1 MRILIAED
9 EPTSRRMLEV
19 TLSSWG
25 YEVLAAADGQEAW
38 HLLQDE
44 AAPQLLILDWMMPV
58 LDGLQLIRRL
68 RKEMTRRP
76 FYIILL
82 TARVS
87 REEMIQGL
95 EAEADDYVTKPFD
108 RGILK
113 ARIQVGVRVIQL
125 QSMLAERVR
134 DLEKAVLVA
143 KRLRGLIPICS
154 YCKSIRND
162 ANYWEQLET
171 YIAEHSEAEFSH
183 GVCPSCYEKIV
194 RPQLETIGKP
204 VRR

>member
-19 TLSSWG
+19 TLASWG
-25 YEVLAAADGQEAW
+25 YEVVAAADGQEAW
-38 HLLQDE
+38 QLLQHE

-58 LDGLQLIRRL
+58 LDGLQLIRQL
-68 RKEMTRRP
+68 RRELPQRP

-87 REEMIQGL
+87 REDMIQGL

-113 ARIQVGVRVIQL
+113 ARIQVGARVIQL
-125 QSMLAERVR
+125 QAMLADRVR
-134 DLEKAVLVA
+134 DLEKAVQVA

-183 GVCPSCYEKIV
+183 GVCPSCFEKIV

-204 VRR
+204 ARH